1 MSGNGKVAGDGGADP
16 LLRVLLELR
25 EAFAPF
31 GIAFPGALIGLWR
44 GLQAQG
50 LYPFTGSGEFD
61 PAAVARLD
69 QVIALM
75 RASTA
80 DIPTPHPDV

>member
-1 MSGNGKVAGDGGADP
+1 MTGNGKVAGAGNPDP

-31 GIAFPGALIGLWR
+31 GIAFPGGLIGLWR

-61 PAAVARLD
+61 PAAIERLD
-69 QVIALM
+69 AVIALM

-80 DIPTPHPDV
+80 DIPTPHPDA

>member
-1 MSGNGKVAGDGGADP
+1 MSGNGGGGRSGHPDP
-16 LLRVLLELR
+16 LMDVLVALR

-31 GIAFPGALIGLWR
+31 GIAFPAGVIGLWR
-44 GLQAQG
+44 DLQAQC

-61 PAAVARLD
+61 PAAMERLEA
-69 QVIALM
+69 VTALM

-80 DIPTPHPDV
+80 DSPTPHPEA